1 MGRGAWWARVPGIAE
16 LDMAEVHEQQQIGEL
31 RIELFYS

>member
-1 MGRGAWWARVPGIAE
+1 MDRGAWWATAHGIVE
-16 LDMAEVHEQQQIGEL
+16 SDMADVTEQQQIGEL